1 MVSIYNLSPDHC
13 KQSLVLNLSLNILA
27 QIWLM
32 EKKTIYQSRPKIG
45 LYQNLYQIGEKKVS
59 GQGNCNWL
67 YYHK

>member
-1 MVSIYNLSPDHC
+1 MVSIYNLSPDHR

-32 EKKTIYQSRPKIG
+32 KKDLKLDCIKIS
-45 LYQNLYQIGEKKVS
+45 IKSEEKKVS
-59 GQGNCNWL
+59 GHGNCNWL